1 MIPRA
6 AVVLWGGFFLAG
18 TAGWGA
24 QEGLIPR
31 FPIVR
36 SEVELTRPAQ
46 PNTYFDKVGRKFA
59 LLGTEDGTVEA
70 WAYPLKLVRN
80 FGLSF
85 LIGSSTEPISGRD
98 IVRSVRTTPEATT
111 LTYAF
116 QSFTV
121 RATYV
126 ASPAEA
132 GAVVLLA
139 VDATEPLTIVASF
152 LPVLQ
157 PMWPAGLGGQYAS
170 WDGKLKAYLIS
181 EPTRRNHGFVGSP
194 AAQGI
199 SYTPAH
205 MLSDSPNQFKVVV
218 GDPKPVEDK
227 FIPLILAGGKGAR
240 EDVRK
245 TYERL
250 AADPGAV
257 YRAAAEHFRKLEAE
271 TLRVSTPDRDLDLA
285 FAWAKVAYDNLFVDN
300 PDLGLGLVAG
310 LGLSGTGGRPGF
322 GWFFGGDAFMNSLS
336 LNGYGAHDGVRQALL
351 FARTWQR
358 EDGKM
363 AHELSQAAGYIDWFK
378 AYPYAYI
385 HGDTTPFYVVACQD
399 YVRASGDLVF
409 VREVWPSV
417 QKAFAWCLTTDGD
430 GDGLMDNRKA
440 GLGALEFGALTG
452 IQTDIYLASAGVR
465 AASAMAELAR
475 AVGDREAE
483 SSAAAIFEKG
493 RKALREKF
501 WDPAGGQYAYA
512 FNADGKLVPELT
524 PWSAVPIVW
533 GLAEDGR
540 GAETLERLNS
550 SDLTTDWG
558 VRMLSAKSPYYEP
571 LNYNYGAVWPFLTG
585 WVSTALFKS
594 DFAVQGYGLLRA
606 AVRHTFDHGL
616 GVVTELF
623 SGSQNIWPQE
633 AVAHQGF
640 SSSGVAFPLLRG
652 LLGLE
657 GDAAGREIVFAPA
670 CPADWPFLRVDN
682 YRLGGASFDLEYRR
696 TETRVEALISGR
708 SASGFKF
715 VFSPALGLGTAIRRA
730 TIDGRRVEV
739 SLSKRARPQ
748 AVRPVVAGVLSDK
761 ARVELE
767 IVPVAEL
774 LPPSNE
780 TATGDRSRGLRVI
793 SQSFEDSTLTVVV
806 EGVAGASYDCGLVR
820 ADRVAS
826 VSGARLSSGR
836 LRVDIPGGPPGEY
849 VRTVV
854 RIRNR

>member
-1 MIPRA
+1 MKTRTA
-6 AVVLWGGFFLAG
+6 ARVLVVFGLAG
-18 TAGWGA
+18 AAWA
-24 QEGLIPR
+24 QAPEGLLPR
-31 FPIVR
+31 FPLAP
-36 SEVELTRPAQ
+36 SAAELVRPAQ
-46 PNTYFDKVGRKFA
+46 PQAYFDKVGRKFA
-59 LLGTEDGTVEA
+59 LLGTEAGTVEA
-70 WAYPLKLVRN
+70 WAYPLKLLRH
-80 FGLSF
+80 FELSF

-98 IVRSVRTTPEATT
+98 IVRSVRVAPEATT
-111 LTYAF
+111 LTFAF

-132 GAVVLLA
+132 GAVILLA

-181 EPTRRNHGFVGSP
+181 EPTRRNHGFIGSP
-194 AAQGI
+194 AAEGI

-218 GDPKPVEDK
+218 GEPKAVGDK

-250 AADPGAV
+250 AADPRAV
-257 YRAAAEHFRKLEAE
+257 YQAAREHFRKLQAE
-271 TLRVSTPDRDLDLA
+271 TLRVSTPERDFDKA

-336 LNGYGAHDGVRQALL
+336 LNGYGAHGGVRQALL
-351 FARTWQR
+351 FARKWQR

-363 AHELSQAAGYIDWFK
+363 AHELSQAAGYVDWFK
-378 AYPYAYI
+378 SYPYAYI
-385 HGDTTPFYVVACQD
+385 HGDTTPFYIVACQD
-399 YVRASGDLVF
+399 YLRMSGDVAF
-409 VREVWPSV
+409 IREGWPSV
-417 QKAFAWCLTTDGD
+417 EKAFAWCLTTDGD

-452 IQTDIYLASAGVR
+452 IQTDIYLASAGVK

-475 AVGDREAE
+475 AVGDVEAE
-483 SSAAAIFEKG
+483 ASAAGAFAKG
-493 RKALREKF
+493 RKALGEKF
-501 WDPAGGQYAYA
+501 WDAAGGQYAYA
-512 FNADGKLVPELT
+512 FNADGRLVQELT

-533 GLAEDGR
+533 GLADDGR

-558 VRMLSAKSPYYEP
+558 VRMLSSKSPYYEP

-585 WVSTALFKS
+585 WVSAALYKS
-594 DFAVQGYGLLRA
+594 DFALQGYGLLRA

-640 SSSGVAFPLLRG
+640 SSSGVAFPLVRG

-657 GDAAGREIVFAPA
+657 GDAARREIVFAPA
-670 CPADWPFLRVDN
+670 CPADWPFLRVEN
-682 YRLGGASFDLEYRR
+682 YKLGGASFDLEYRR
-696 TETRVEALISGR
+696 TETRVEVLISGR
-708 SASGFKF
+708 SASGFRF
-715 VFSPALGLGTAIRRA
+715 VFSPALGLGTEVRRA
-730 TIDGRRVEV
+730 AVDGRTVPATLV
-739 SLSKRARPQ
+739 KKARPQ
-748 AVRPVVAGVLSDK
+748 AVRPVVAGVLSEK
-761 ARVELE
+761 TRVEIE
-767 IVPVAEL
+767 IIPAPEL
-774 LPPSNE
+774 LPPANE

-793 SQSFEDSTLTVVV
+793 SQSFEDSTLVVVV
-806 EGVAGASYDCGLVR
+806 EGLAGETYDCGLAH

-826 VSGARLSSGR
+826 VTGASLSSGR
-836 LRVDIPGGPPGEY
+836 LTVEFPGGPPGEY

-854 RIRNR
+854 RLRKR